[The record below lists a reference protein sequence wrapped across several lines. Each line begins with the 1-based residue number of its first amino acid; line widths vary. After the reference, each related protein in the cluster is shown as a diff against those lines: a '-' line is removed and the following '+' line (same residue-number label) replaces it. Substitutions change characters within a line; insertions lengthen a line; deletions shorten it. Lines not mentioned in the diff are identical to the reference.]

1 MKSGKVL
8 VVPLLGLLFGVAMS
22 SPSPEPVACAHGTS
36 NCTLTNAYGSFPDR
50 SICRAANAIFP
61 GTEQE
66 LVAAVAAAVAAKR
79 KVKAATKHSHSFPK
93 LACPG
98 GRDGTIISTERLN
111 RTVSIDTASGL
122 MTVESGMVL
131 KDLIQ
136 DAAAA
141 GLALPNSPY
150 WHGITIGGLLA
161 TGAHGSSLWGK
172 GSAVH
177 DYVVGMRIVTP
188 APASQ
193 GFAVVRQLGVDDPD
207 LDAVKVSL
215 GVLGVVSQVTLKL
228 QAMFKRSV
236 TLEKRDDT
244 DFAAQV
250 AVWGDL
256 HEFGDM
262 TWLPWHR
269 KVIYRRDDR
278 VPASTPG
285 NGLNDYSA
293 FRGNS
298 KLVLSAARAL
308 EEYVEKDASEF
319 ARCLAARVLSKLFEL
334 QGYGF
339 TNTGS
344 FFTGYR
350 RSPVVGFQNRIQ
362 ASGTCIGS
370 SEDFPCLWDPRS
382 RGPFFYN
389 SGFSIAISR
398 APAYIAEV
406 QKLRDLN
413 PRAFC
418 GLDFKLGVLLRYLR
432 ASSAYLGKYDDSLD
446 FDISY
451 YRSFTEGEPRSH
463 ADVIDEIEQL
473 ALNKYDAIPH
483 WGKNRNFVFH
493 GVIAKYP
500 RAAEFLKVKDRYDPD
515 GIFSSE

>member
-1 MKSGKVL
+1 
-8 VVPLLGLLFGVAMS
+8 
-22 SPSPEPVACAHGTS
+22 
-36 NCTLTNAYGSFPDR
+36 
-50 SICRAANAIFP
+50 
-61 GTEQE
+61 
-66 LVAAVAAAVAAKR
+66 
-79 KVKAATKHSHSFPK
+79 
-93 LACPG
+93 
-98 GRDGTIISTERLN
+98 
-111 RTVSIDTASGL
+111 
-122 MTVESGMVL
+122 MTWCS
-131 KDLIQ
+131 
-136 DAAAA
+136 
-141 GLALPNSPY
+141 
-150 WHGITIGGLLA
+150 
-161 TGAHGSSLWGK
+161 
-172 GSAVH
+172 
-177 DYVVGMRIVTP
+177 
-188 APASQ
+188 
-193 GFAVVRQLGVDDPD
+193 VRQLGVDDPD

-228 QAMFKRSV
+228 QPMFKRSV
-236 TLEKRDDT
+236 RLEKRDDA

-262 TWLPWHR
+262 TWLPWQR

-285 NGLNDYSA
+285 NGLNDNSA

-319 ARCLAARVLSKLFEL
+319 VRCLAATVVSKLFEL

-339 TNTGS
+339 TSKGS
-344 FFTGYR
+344 FFTGHPGN
-350 RSPVVGFQNRIQ
+350 PVVGFQNRIQ
-362 ASGTCIGS
+362 ASGACIGS
-370 SEDFPCLWDPRS
+370 KEDSPCIWDPRS
-382 RGPFFYN
+382 RSPFFYN

-418 GLDFKLGVLLRYLR
+418 GLDFKLGVLLRYVR
-432 ASSAYLGKYDDSLD
+432 ASSAYLGKSDDSLD

-500 RAAEFLKVKDRYDPD
+500 KAGEFLKVKARYDPD
-515 GIFSSE
+515 GIFSSEWSDQVLGINGSPNIVGRGCAIEGLCVCTPSNGKDYSCQLGKVFPEARVCSLRPTTSREEL